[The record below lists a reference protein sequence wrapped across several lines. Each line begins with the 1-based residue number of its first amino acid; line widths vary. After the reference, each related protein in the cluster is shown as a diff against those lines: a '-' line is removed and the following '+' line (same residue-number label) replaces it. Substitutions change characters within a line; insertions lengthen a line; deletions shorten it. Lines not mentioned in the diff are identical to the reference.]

1 MKRISSIGFL
11 LVCITLIC
19 TIPGLADDK
28 KMTEEELA
36 KWAKNFMQEA
46 IVIDGHCDTI
56 GSTLRGYDL
65 SKRNDKNHIDIP
77 RMLEAGM
84 NGQFF
89 ACFIYPS
96 DKGGGQDVQ
105 DTLRMI
111 DAMYQA
117 VAKDDRMVL
126 AFGAKDIIEAKK
138 AGKTAAI
145 LAIESG
151 SAINDDIGVLR
162 MFHKLGVRYM
172 TLTWMNSNNWADAS
186 GPDQSRYGN
195 KGPHGGL
202 TPLGEDIVRE
212 MNRLGM
218 IVDISHVHDDTFW
231 DVMKITT
238 KPVIASHSCTWAIN
252 PHFRNLKDDMLVA
265 LAKNGGVIGINFAA
279 DFLSKEYSSE
289 NETNR
294 KKIEEEIL
302 KLRPNYKTEEEFRAA
317 ARKLYS
323 QMRKKYPSPKEPSI
337 KVLVDHIEH
346 AAKVAGHDHVGLGS
360 DFDGIGAGWE
370 GMDDIT
376 SLYKIVMELKRRDWS
391 DENIRKFL
399 GLNFLRVIKE
409 NAGY

>member
-1 MKRISSIGFL
+1 MKRSSFIGL
-11 LVCITLIC
+11 LVLAISVLSI
-19 TIPGLADDK
+19 IPGFADDK
-28 KMTEEELA
+28 KMTEEELE
-36 KWAKNFMQEA
+36 KWAKKFMQDA

-56 GSTLRGYDL
+56 GSTLRGFDL
-65 SKRNDKNHIDIP
+65 SKRNDRGHIDIP
-77 RMLEAGM
+77 RMMEAGM

-96 DKGGGQDVQ
+96 EKGGGQDVQ
-105 DTLRMI
+105 NTLRMI
-111 DAMYQA
+111 DGMYEA
-117 VAKDDRMVL
+117 AAKDDRLVI
-126 AFGAKDIIEAKK
+126 AFGAKDIIDAKK
-138 AGKTAAI
+138 AGKTAGI

-151 SAINDDIGVLR
+151 SAINDDIRVLR

-202 TPLGEDIVRE
+202 TKLGEEIVKE

-238 KPVIASHSCTWAIN
+238 KPVIASHSCTWAVN
-252 PHFRNLKDDMLVA
+252 PHFRNLKDDMLKA
-265 LAKNGGVIGINFAA
+265 LAKNDGVIGINFAA
-279 DFLSKEYSSE
+279 AFLSADYNKASE
-289 NETNR
+289 ETR
-294 KKIEEEIL
+294 AKIEAEVM
-302 KLRPNYKTEEEFRAA
+302 KLREKYKTEEEFRKE
-317 ARKLYS
+317 ARKIYRQL
-323 QMRKKYPSPKEPSI
+323 RDKYPSPPVPSI

-346 AAKVAGHDHVGLGS
+346 AAKVAGYDHVGLGS
-360 DFDGIGAGWE
+360 DFDGIGDGWE

-399 GLNFLRVIKE
+399 GLNFLRVIKA